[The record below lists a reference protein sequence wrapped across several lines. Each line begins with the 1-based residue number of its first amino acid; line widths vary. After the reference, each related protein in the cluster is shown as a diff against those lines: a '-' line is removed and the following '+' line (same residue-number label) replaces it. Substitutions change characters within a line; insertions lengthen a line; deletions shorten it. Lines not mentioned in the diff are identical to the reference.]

1 MKSSEVIRA
10 LKVYLLDIGS
20 HSKCDLT
27 MVLSL
32 TVQNPLTLLR
42 NGDSNIAQVVLD
54 FPQANGKVEPG
65 VELLR
70 IFQQRK
76 KTLLKHY

>member
-1 MKSSEVIRA
+1 MQKIMKSSEVIRA

-32 TVQNPLTLLR
+32 TLQNSLTLLR
-42 NGDSNIAQVVLD
+42 NRDSNIAQVVRD
-54 FPQANGKVEPG
+54 FPKQMEKLSVEL
-65 VELLR
+65 ELLR
-70 IFQQRK
+70 IF
-76 KTLLKHY
+76 